1 MDAITVRGLR
11 KTYTSRG
18 SRGGEPVRVEAVR
31 GIDLV
36 VGTGEIVALL
46 GPNGAGKTTTVEI
59 LEGVRRRDAGDVRVL
74 GTDPSSA
81 DASWRERVGIV
92 WQTTGAFDDLTVREV
107 VRHFAGLYRRPR
119 PVDEVIERVG
129 LAGKADERTGRLSG
143 GQRRRLDV
151 ALGIVG
157 RPEVLF
163 LDEPTTGFDP
173 AARRHFWEL
182 VHALRD
188 EGTTMVL
195 TTHYLEEAEALA
207 DRVAVI
213 SQGRIVAH
221 GTPADLG
228 GRAQQ
233 HATVGWDEPGAGRRT
248 ITTATPTAVVR
259 ELAAR
264 LGGEIPGLEIHR
276 PTLEDVYLRLIGEP
290 ADPTADAPNTPT
302 TGTPTDTIHDRI
314 GARP

>member
-1 MDAITVRGLR
+1 MAAVEAHDRGMDAITVRGLR
-11 KTYTSRG
+11 KTYTSGGR
-18 SRGGEPVRVEAVR
+18 RGGERARVEAVR

-36 VGTGEIVALL
+36 VGAGEIVALL

-59 LEGVRRRDAGDVRVL
+59 LEGVRQRDAGEVQVL
-74 GTDPSSA
+74 GIDPADA
-81 DASWRERVGIV
+81 DASWRERIGIV

-107 VRHFAGLYRRPR
+107 VRHFGGLYRRPR
-119 PVDEVIERVG
+119 PVEDVIERVG
-129 LAGKADERTGRLSG
+129 LTGKADERIGRLSG

-157 RPEVLF
+157 RPELLF

-173 AARRHFWEL
+173 AARRHFWDL
-182 VHALRD
+182 VHTLRD
-188 EGTTMVL
+188 AGTTMVL

-213 SQGRIVAH
+213 SRGRIVAE

-248 ITTATPTAVVR
+248 ITTATPTAVVH
-259 ELAAR
+259 ELATR
-264 LGGEIPGLEIHR
+264 LGGEVPGLDIHR
-276 PTLEDVYLRLIGEP
+276 PTLEDVYLRLIDTP
-290 ADPTADAPNTPT
+290 AD
-302 TGTPTDTIHDRI
+302 TPTDTPTDPI